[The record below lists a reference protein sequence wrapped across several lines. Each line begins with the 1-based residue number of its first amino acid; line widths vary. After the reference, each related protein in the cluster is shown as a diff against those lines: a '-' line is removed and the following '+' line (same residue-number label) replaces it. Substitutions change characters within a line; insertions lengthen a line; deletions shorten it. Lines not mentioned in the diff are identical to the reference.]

1 MDIAKLKAEI
11 TDDPLGRGYSEMTDA
26 EIATSLNTVNREVN
40 KTLMTASE
48 VLNAIDIT
56 EWNALTDA
64 AQQKIWDVLHIGEIN
79 PFGIEATIFVAVFG
93 GGSATITALAA
104 VRKTIVSRATELG
117 LGITYT
123 AHVTQARA
131 YHV

>member
-1 MDIAKLKAEI
+1 MAIAKLKTEI
-11 TDDPLGRGYSEMTDA
+11 TDDPLGRGYAGMTDA
-26 EIATSLNTVNREVN
+26 EIAISLNTANREVN

-64 AQQKIWDVLHIGEIN
+64 AQQKIWDVLDIGEIN

-104 VRKTIVSRATELG
+104 VRKTIVSRASELG
-117 LGITYT
+117 LSGMAISDITK
-123 AHVTQARA
+123 VR
-131 YHV
+131 V

>member
-1 MDIAKLKAEI
+1 MAIAKLKTEI
-11 TDDPLGRGYSEMTDA
+11 TDDPLGRGYAGMTDA
-26 EIATSLNTVNREVN
+26 EIAISLNTANREVN

-79 PFGIEATIFVAVFG
+79 PFGVEATIFIAVFG
-93 GGSATITALAA
+93 GGSDTITALAVA
-104 VRKTIVSRATELG
+104 RIIYISRVSELG
-117 LGITYT
+117 LSGMAISDITK
-123 AHVTQARA
+123 VR
-131 YHV
+131 V

>member
-26 EIATSLNTVNREVN
+26 EIATSLNTEDRPDN
-40 KTLMTASE
+40 KKTMTSSE
-48 VLNAIDIT
+48 VLNAVDIT

-64 AQQKIWDVLHIGEIN
+64 QRQIIWDVLHIGEIN
-79 PFGIEATIFVAVFG
+79 PFGVEATIFIAVFG
-93 GGSATITALAA
+93 GGSDTITALAVA
-104 VRKTIVSRATELG
+104 RITYISRASELG
-117 LGITYT
+117 QGITYL